1 MDARLNNSN
10 VSEPTLDTDRM
21 RDIVLVRIATAGK
34 TLIRADLTRELQPLA
49 SHIASPTAWSVLL
62 DRDLAALADAGLV
75 TIKPLGVTATEPGLK
90 RAALVLGLPNLPRT
104 WADAKGGRLMVKAL
118 GLDSLAARRMKAL
131 LKADGLRNAIV
142 LKAFGLKMRTLPS
155 PARIRVE
162 LARLALSRAFG
173 NTAPPDVA
181 GRSGLSAKAGRNLA
195 GRLANP
201 PRDFPTD
208 SRLVGA
214 LAAEHVG
221 SAKQDLDALQLALLR
236 RYVTKGAIATP
247 AQARPS
253 KGKVATKRQSPRH
266 APRIAGAIPVTSLD
280 THLPSVS
287 QSIERST
294 KPPMGQLSEI
304 VRPDFPG
311 FVIAVRQLADTV
323 ADGWSGNR
331 KAFVSRVWRAL
342 ADRYPGWQLSEIE
355 FKGML
360 AEAHRVGE
368 LLLANAD
375 LKDGASIA
383 DVQASAIVYKNTI
396 FHYVRVDD

>member
-1 MDARLNNSN
+1 MPMDARLENTK
-10 VSEPTLDTDRM
+10 VSEPTLDTDRV

-49 SHIASPTAWSVLL
+49 SHIASPAAWSALL

-90 RAALVLGLPNLPRT
+90 RAALVLGLPALPRT
-104 WADAKGGRLMVKAL
+104 WTDAKGGRLMVKAL
-118 GLDSLAARRMKAL
+118 GLDSLPARRIKAL

-142 LKAFGLKMRTLPS
+142 LKAFGIKMRTLPT

-162 LARLALSRAFG
+162 LARIALSRAFG
-173 NTAPPDVA
+173 NSAPPDVA
-181 GRSGLSAKAGRNLA
+181 GRSGLSAKAGRSLA

-214 LAAEHVG
+214 LAAEYVG
-221 SAKQDLDALQLALLR
+221 AAKQDLEALQLALLR
-236 RYVTKGAIATP
+236 RYVTKGVLATP
-247 AQARPS
+247 AQTKPS
-253 KGKVATKRQSPRH
+253 KRKVVGKRLSPRH
-266 APRIAGAIPVTSLD
+266 DTSM
-280 THLPSVS
+280 PSV
-287 QSIERST
+287 ERDAGVLT
-294 KPPMGQLSEI
+294 LSRAVERTVRPAMPVLSDT
-304 VRPDFPG
+304 VRPDFQG
-311 FVIAVRQLADTV
+311 FVAAVRQLADTV

-342 ADRYPGWQLSEIE
+342 DDRYPAWHLSEVE

-360 AEAHRVGE
+360 AEAHRAGE

-375 LKDGASIA
+375 LKDGTSIA
-383 DVQASAIVYKNTI
+383 DVHASAIVYKNTI